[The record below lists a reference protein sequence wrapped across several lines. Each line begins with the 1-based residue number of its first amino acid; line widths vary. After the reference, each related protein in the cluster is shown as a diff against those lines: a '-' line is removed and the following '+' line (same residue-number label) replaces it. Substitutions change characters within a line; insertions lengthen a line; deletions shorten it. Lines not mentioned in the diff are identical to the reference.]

1 MPVPALTNLGL
12 LLGLSFFFG
21 LAFEDFYSRRGEAR
35 PGGVRTFPLLAVIGG
50 VLHLLDPTHIAVA
63 AGVVVL
69 GAWLFA
75 YYRAALAERAENVPN
90 RGELIVPVSNLLAFL
105 LGPIALA
112 APAWLAIGIT
122 VAAVLLLTE
131 RERLHRLAERL
142 ELRELVIAGQFLIL
156 TGLVL
161 PLLPDAPVSSL
172 TTITP
177 YKAWL
182 ALLAVCTISYAS
194 YLLRRYVAPKAG
206 DLWIAALGGLY
217 SSTATTIVL
226 ARRVGAGGGSLRDS
240 LAGITLATSFMFPRV
255 LAVVAVFNWPLA
267 LALAPGLLV
276 PFALGLVLT
285 FVQYRRGGAAAH
297 GESRQGDDT
306 DESRNPLELSAAAV
320 FAVLFVVISIASSWV
335 KMHFGTVGIDVLA
348 AVVGITDIDPFVLSL
363 AQGAA
368 ASLPPQ
374 AAAAAVLIA
383 TASNNFLKAGYAA
396 AFMGLRTSL
405 PAAGS
410 LVLLALVAVAIAF
423 SMILGSS

>member
-90 RGELIVPVSNLLAFL
+90 RGELIVPVANLLAYL

-122 VAAVLLLTE
+122 VAAVLLLAE

-161 PLLPDAPVSSL
+161 PLLPDEPVSSL

-226 ARRVGAGGGSLRDS
+226 ARRAGAGGENVRSA

-255 LAVVAVFNWPLA
+255 LAVVAVFNRSLA

-276 PFALGLVLT
+276 PCALGLVLA
-285 FVQYRRGGAAAH
+285 FAQYRRAGVAR
-297 GESRQGDDT
+297 GESTPHDAA
-306 DESRNPLELSAAAV
+306 DEARNPLELSAAAV

-335 KMHFGTVGIDVLA
+335 KEHFGAVGIDVLA
-348 AVVGITDIDPFVLSL
+348 AVVGVTDIDPFVLSL
-363 AQGAA
+363 AQGVAA
-368 ASLPPQ
+368 PLPVQ

-383 TASNNFLKAGYAA
+383 TASNNLLKAGYAA
-396 AFMGLRTSL
+396 AFMGVRKSL
-405 PAAGS
+405 PAVGS
-410 LVLLALVAVAIAF
+410 LVLMALVAVAIA
-423 SMILGSS
+423 LGMAVASG

>member
-1 MPVPALTNLGL
+1 MPIPALTNLAL

-50 VLHLLDPTHIAVA
+50 VLYLLDPSHIAVA

-75 YYRAALAERAENVPN
+75 YYRATLAERAENVPN
-90 RGELIVPVSNLLAFL
+90 RGELIVPVSNLLAYL
-105 LGPIALA
+105 LGPVALA

-122 VAAVLLLTE
+122 VAAVLLLAE

-161 PLLPDAPVSSL
+161 PLLPDEPVSSL
-172 TTITP
+172 TAITP

-226 ARRVGAGGGSLRDS
+226 ARRAGAAGGDLRGS

-255 LAVVAVFNWPLA
+255 LAVVAVFNRPLA

-276 PFALGLVLT
+276 PFALGLLLA
-285 FVQYRRGGAAAH
+285 FVHYRRGGAPR
-297 GESRQGDDT
+297 GESTKQEGAGD
-306 DESRNPLELSAAAV
+306 ERNPLELSAAAV
-320 FAVLFVVISIASSWV
+320 FAVLFVVISIVSSWV
-335 KMHFGTVGIDVLA
+335 KIHFGTVGIDVLA

-363 AQGAA
+363 AQGVAA
-368 ASLPPQ
+368 PLPVE

-396 AFMGLRTSL
+396 AFMGLRASL
-405 PAAGS
+405 PAVGS
-410 LVLLALVAVAIAF
+410 LILLALTALVIALA
-423 SMILGSS
+423 MILASG

>member
-1 MPVPALTNLGL
+1 MSVPALTNLGL

-21 LAFEDFYSRRGEAR
+21 LAFEDFYGRRGEAR

-50 VLHLLDPTHIAVA
+50 VLYLLDPTHIAVA

-161 PLLPDAPVSSL
+161 PLLPDEPVSSL

-194 YLLRRYVAPKAG
+194 YLLRRYAAPKAG

-226 ARRVGAGGGSLRDS
+226 ARRAAATGKAVPST
-240 LAGITLATSFMFPRV
+240 LAGITLATSLMFLRV
-255 LAVVAVFNWPLA
+255 LAVVAVFNQALA

-285 FVQYRRGGAAAH
+285 FAQYRRGGA
-297 GESRQGDDT
+297 
-306 DESRNPLELSAAAV
+306 
-320 FAVLFVVISIASSWV
+320 
-335 KMHFGTVGIDVLA
+335 
-348 AVVGITDIDPFVLSL
+348 
-363 AQGAA
+363 
-368 ASLPPQ
+368 
-374 AAAAAVLIA
+374 
-383 TASNNFLKAGYAA
+383 SN
-396 AFMGLRTSL
+396 
-405 PAAGS
+405 
-410 LVLLALVAVAIAF
+410 
-423 SMILGSS
+423 